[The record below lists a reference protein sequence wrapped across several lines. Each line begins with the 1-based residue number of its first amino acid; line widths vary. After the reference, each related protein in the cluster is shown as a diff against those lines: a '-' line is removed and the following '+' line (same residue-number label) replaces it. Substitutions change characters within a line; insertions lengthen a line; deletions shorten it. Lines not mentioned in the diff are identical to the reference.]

1 VAAPLPP
8 SGEVLLL
15 IQQLESITQNIQ
27 AGVPE
32 KHYADN
38 SKKMKIL
45 YDKLTNGQIEPE
57 VVGILHKVRR
67 PQWRVASCHRRVQVQ
82 ESIMAGNATQA
93 LKDYAVMTGT
103 FW

>member
-1 VAAPLPP
+1 
-8 SGEVLLL
+8 LL

-57 VVGILHKVRR
+57 VVGILHRVCEACAAAVPRHFICLCRCRSASWVATPRR
-67 PQWRVASCHRRVQVQ
+67 
-82 ESIMAGNATQA
+82 
-93 LKDYAVMTGT
+93 L
-103 FW
+103 